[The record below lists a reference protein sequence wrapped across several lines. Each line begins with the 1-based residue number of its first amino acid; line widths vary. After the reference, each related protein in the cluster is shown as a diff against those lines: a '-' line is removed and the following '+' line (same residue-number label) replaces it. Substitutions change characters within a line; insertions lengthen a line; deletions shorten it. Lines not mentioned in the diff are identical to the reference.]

1 MITSLKGTLTEISP
15 TNITINVGGIG
26 YEILIP
32 LSTFDKLPKVD
43 SECRILTYLH
53 VREDILQL
61 YGFKTHEERDLFKLL
76 IGISG
81 IGPKMGLTILSG
93 MTTETLKNAIA
104 TEDTELLSKT
114 PGIGKKTAQRMIVE
128 LKERIGGITIKT
140 TKPIPKEEEIL
151 LKDGIR
157 ALVNLGY
164 KQLPA
169 QSALE
174 KALAEAKDKI
184 ELEELLKKALKYL

>member
-1 MITSLKGTLTEISP
+1 MITSLKGTLTEVSP

-43 SECRILTYLH
+43 SLCRILTYLH

-76 IGISG
+76 ISISG

-93 MTTETLKNAIA
+93 MSTETLKNAIA
-104 TEDTELLSKT
+104 SEDTELLSKT
-114 PGIGKKTAQRMIVE
+114 PGIGKKTALRMIVE
-128 LKERIGGITIKT
+128 LKERIGGIRIKT

-151 LKDGIR
+151 LKDAIR

-174 KALAEAKDKI
+174 KALAEVKGKI
-184 ELEELLKKALKYL
+184 ELEELLKKTLKYL

>member
-53 VREDILQL
+53 VREDTLQL

-128 LKERIGGITIKT
+128 LKERIGGIIIKT
-140 TKPIPKEEEIL
+140 TKPIPKEKEIL
-151 LKDGIR
+151 LKDAIG

-169 QSALE
+169 QSVLE
-174 KALAEAKDKI
+174 KALAEVKGKI